1 MGGTHGGFLLPGE
14 LVPAVLGLFA
24 LDLLGQG
31 RAGFLD

>member
-24 LDLLGQG
+24 LDRLGQG